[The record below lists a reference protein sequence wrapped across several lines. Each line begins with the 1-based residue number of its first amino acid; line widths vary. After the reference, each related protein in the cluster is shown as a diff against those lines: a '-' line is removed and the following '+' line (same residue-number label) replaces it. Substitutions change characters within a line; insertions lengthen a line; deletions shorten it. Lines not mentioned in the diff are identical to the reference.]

1 MSSLEQN
8 GINVGDHVELEV
20 LGKRV
25 SARIA
30 AGPRYKLADLLAG
43 VPDGLPHLEGWEEM
57 RCVGLERNRIVV
69 QQAGGRKCLSW
80 QAAWTVRT
88 QAGPVGIDGVW
99 FGRDKAGAG
108 FDERKVVVES
118 RFS

>member
-1 MSSLEQN
+1 M
-8 GINVGDHVELEV
+8 ELEV

-69 QQAGGRKCLSW
+69 QQAGGAEMSFL
-80 QAAWTVRT
+80 
-88 QAGPVGIDGVW
+88 AGGLDGSNSGRPRRYRRGLVW
-99 FGRDKAGAG
+99 PRQGRG
-108 FDERKVVVES
+108 RL
-118 RFS
+118 R